1 MAVQIQL
8 RNDIAANWNSA
19 DPILAIGEMG
29 LETDTDK
36 FKIGNGVDTWSELP
50 YGGIQGPAGADSTV
64 PGPQGE
70 PGIQG
75 EQGPQGTDIHFAGS
89 VATVEDLPTGASQ
102 NDAYIVDADGN
113 LWVSDGDDNWT
124 DAGQIVGPQGAQGP
138 QGDTGAQGIQ
148 GEAGPQG
155 IQGET
160 GATGETGP
168 QGEQGIQGESGVVDA
183 TSPIE
188 YDSLTQTVS
197 LNYDELVI
205 DGGTA

>member
-8 RNDIAANWNSA
+8 RNDIAANWSSA

-50 YGGIQGPAGADSTV
+50 YGGIEGPAGADSTV

-70 PGIQG
+70 
-75 EQGPQGTDIHFAGS
+75 
-89 VATVEDLPTGASQ
+89 
-102 NDAYIVDADGN
+102 
-113 LWVSDGDDNWT
+113 
-124 DAGQIVGPQGAQGP
+124 
-138 QGDTGAQGIQ
+138 
-148 GEAGPQG
+148 AGPQG
-155 IQGET
+155 EIGE
-160 GATGETGP
+160 P
-168 QGEQGIQGESGVVDA
+168 GVVDA

>member
-1 MAVQIQL
+1 MAVQIQF

-36 FKIGNGVDTWSELP
+36 FKIGNGVDNWSDLP

-70 PGIQG
+70 QGI
-75 EQGPQGTDIHFAGS
+75 QGPQGTDIHFAGS
-89 VATVEDLPTGASQ
+89 VATVEDLPTGAAQ
-102 NDAYIVDADGN
+102 NDAYIVDGDGN
-113 LWVSDGDDNWT
+113 LWVSNGDETWT
-124 DAGQIVGPQGAQGP
+124 DAGQIVGPQGPEGP
-138 QGDTGAQGIQ
+138 QGIQGEAGAQGIQ
-148 GEAGPQG
+148 GEPG
-155 IQGET
+155 I
-160 GATGETGP
+160 
-168 QGEQGIQGESGVVDA
+168 QGEQGIQGESGAQGEQGIQGEPGVVDA

-188 YDSLTQTVS
+188 YDSVTQTVS
-197 LNYDELVI
+197 LNYSELVI